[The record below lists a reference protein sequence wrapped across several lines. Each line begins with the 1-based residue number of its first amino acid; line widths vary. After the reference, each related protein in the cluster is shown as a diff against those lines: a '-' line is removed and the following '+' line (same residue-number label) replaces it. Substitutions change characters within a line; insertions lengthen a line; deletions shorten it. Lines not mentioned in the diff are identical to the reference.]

1 MTITRSVSRK
11 LRFAWLE
18 YQDTSDGV
26 AFHRAMTGYGWRN
39 LFEDLEFT
47 PSPAGRLDRGHPDL
61 QIHYSP
67 GRRPDERGLLAVPG
81 KGHDVFLEDWLL
93 NPGVD
98 DQSRLTFSST
108 KFVDQADLVAV
119 SGHGVSGTVS
129 GDASGQTEKLFVTTL
144 IKKRQNVDV
153 TGRLKYLLI
162 PACNNLEFGTTAQLW
177 LPAFRKAQP
186 IHGVLGYV
194 DKYNG
199 GSDGELVMM
208 RFATFLHERKPRRT
222 ILEAWKEANA
232 GRPWGAILLA
242 SAVQDTVFKWAA
254 DGGLTTPSSRDLVLH
269 FDGKHFP
276 KGRPLSEES
285 PDYEGFFVM
294 EDGTTNGKIIHAGNH
309 EDPAVG
315 LFSGQRGHL
324 LLKRNDGST
333 FGKGEIMT
341 VLFAKY
347 RLTRREMSLNALLK
361 FDGDRFPGDP
371 RRDLRLSLLTDGN
384 PFKENEEGKRARTLK
399 VDALN
404 YMLPPGETQ
413 VKLAY
418 TVNGDAKTN
427 YPDDAGV
434 THPMFFV
441 FLFPPGADRS
451 DRAQGISMSG
461 HCAYLR
467 E

>member
-1 MTITRSVSRK
+1 MTITRIVSRK

-18 YQDTSDGV
+18 YQDKSDGV
-26 AFHRAMTGYGWRN
+26 MFHRAMSGYGWRN
-39 LFEDLEFT
+39 LFDDLEFT
-47 PSPAGRLDRGHPDL
+47 SSPAGRIDREHPDL
-61 QIHYSP
+61 EIHYSA
-67 GRRPDERGLLAVPG
+67 GTRPDEKGLLAVP
-81 KGHDVFLEDWLL
+81 KEGHSKFLGDWLL

-98 DQSRLTFSST
+98 DQSRLTFSKT
-108 KFVDQADLVAV
+108 NFIDQADLVAV
-119 SGHGVSGTVS
+119 SGHGVSGKIS
-129 GDASGQTEKLFVTTL
+129 GDASGKTVDFLLTKL
-144 IKKRQNVDV
+144 IKEHQNVDV

-162 PACNNLEFGTTAQLW
+162 PACNNLEFGTTAQQW

-194 DKYNG
+194 GKYNG

-208 RFATFLHERKPRRT
+208 RFATFLHEKKPRRT
-222 ILEAWKEANA
+222 ILEAWREANA
-232 GRPWGAILLA
+232 GRPWGALLLA

-254 DGGLTTPSSRDLVLH
+254 DGGLVTPPSSDPVLH

-285 PDYEGFFVM
+285 PEYEGFFVM
-294 EDGTTNGKIIHAGNH
+294 GDGKIIDAGNH

-324 LLKRNDGST
+324 LLRKNGYAT
-333 FGKGEIMT
+333 FGKGETMT

-347 RLTRREMSLNALLK
+347 RLTRREMDLKALLK
-361 FDGDRFPGDP
+361 FDGDWSWVDP
-371 RRDLRLSLLTDGN
+371 RRDRMLTLLEDGN
-384 PFKENEEGKRARTLK
+384 PFKEKENGEPGPTTK

-404 YMLPPGETQ
+404 YILPPGEKQ

-418 TVNGDAKTN
+418 TVNGDAKVK
-427 YPDDAGV
+427 YPDDPGV
-434 THPMFFV
+434 GNPMFIV

-451 DRAQGISMSG
+451 DQAQGISMSG
-461 HCAYLR
+461 HGAYLR
-467 E
+467 G